1 MAKAEA
7 RITANSSDFQQ
18 KMKEMVN
25 QMKSLS
31 SEFGV
36 AQAQAKLLGN
46 ASDVLKSKIAE
57 LTSKVELQK
66 DVVKANEEQ
75 HERLTSDL
83 EKERAKHETLT
94 AKLQQAKAAYSE
106 TAAQTGKNSDE
117 SKALKSQISDLEQQL
132 ENVQRASRSRK
143 KDLQTTK
150 RKPTN
155 PKSRLPKWN
164 WNCAN

>member
-66 DVVKANEEQ
+66 DVVKANEDQ

-83 EKERAKHETLT
+83 EKERAKL
-94 AKLQQAKAAYSE
+94 LQ
-106 TAAQTGKNSDE
+106 
-117 SKALKSQISDLEQQL
+117 
-132 ENVQRASRSRK
+132 
-143 KDLQTTK
+143 
-150 RKPTN
+150 
-155 PKSRLPKWN
+155 
-164 WNCAN
+164 